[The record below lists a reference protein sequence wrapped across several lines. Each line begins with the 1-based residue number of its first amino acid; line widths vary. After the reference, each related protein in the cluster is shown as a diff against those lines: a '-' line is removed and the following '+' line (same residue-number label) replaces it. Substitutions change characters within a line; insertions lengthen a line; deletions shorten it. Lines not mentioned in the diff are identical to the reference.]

1 MFYLPIGRQ
10 LKAARI
16 LAGLEQRQ
24 LAAKAG
30 INPATLSRMENSGAK
45 TVRGQGRSIQAVVDT
60 LAAHGVE
67 IEPYGLRMKTK
78 RGRR

>member
-1 MFYLPIGRQ
+1 
-10 LKAARI
+10 
-16 LAGLEQRQ
+16 
-24 LAAKAG
+24 
-30 INPATLSRMENSGAK
+30 LSRMENSGAK

-67 IEPYGLRMKTK
+67 IEPDGLRMKTK